1 MALKRVLYFIVILS
15 PLIILYGGPKSEN
28 IALDASA
35 TFLTELEDSLK
46 YYESHK
52 DEITSSFIEANKDKL
67 WHDTTCTGIPKSRN
81 DISNRALELSLY
93 YAGFPKEIFGKIDY
107 RIPPDMWKLS
117 PGESI
122 RHLKRAK
129 VRDAKKAILFA
140 KISEAIAEFD
150 MKAVSRALIE
160 SYEFEGIGCPQ
171 SVDVIYKSEKSLA
184 QAIEK
189 RARMYEKAN
198 EKFKK
203 DASEKALKCLK
214 ELKESLDADKEIQIS
229 EIYNPKKAYQWRP
242 YRIYVN
248 YHGLYGFKKD
258 LEKVR
263 RVILAC
269 NKDIWLNFYTGF
281 LAPQDTEL
289 AKYILK
295 IQNTEESLK
304 HLQKIKEESGN

>member
-1 MALKRVLYFIVILS
+1 
-15 PLIILYGGPKSEN
+15 
-28 IALDASA
+28 
-35 TFLTELEDSLK
+35 
-46 YYESHK
+46 
-52 DEITSSFIEANKDKL
+52 
-67 WHDTTCTGIPKSRN
+67 
-81 DISNRALELSLY
+81 
-93 YAGFPKEIFGKIDY
+93 
-107 RIPPDMWKLS
+107 MWKFS

-150 MKAVSRALIE
+150 MKTVSRALIE

-171 SVDVIYKSEKSLA
+171 SVDIIYKSEKSLA

-198 EKFKK
+198 ERSPK
-203 DASEKALKCLK
+203 DASGKTLKCLK
-214 ELKESLDADKEIQIS
+214 ELKENLDVDKEIQTS

-304 HLQKIKEESGN
+304 YLQKIKEESGN

>member
-1 MALKRVLYFIVILS
+1 MQ
-15 PLIILYGGPKSEN
+15 
-28 IALDASA
+28 
-35 TFLTELEDSLK
+35 
-46 YYESHK
+46 
-52 DEITSSFIEANKDKL
+52 
-67 WHDTTCTGIPKSRN
+67 
-81 DISNRALELSLY
+81 
-93 YAGFPKEIFGKIDY
+93 
-107 RIPPDMWKLS
+107 
-117 PGESI
+117 
-122 RHLKRAK
+122 
-129 VRDAKKAILFA
+129 KKAILFA

-198 EKFKK
+198 EKSKK
-203 DASEKALKCLK
+203 DASEKTLKCLK
-214 ELKESLDADKEIQIS
+214 ELKESLDVDKEIQIS
-229 EIYNPKKAYQWRP
+229 EIYNPKKTYQWRP